1 MDIYNHKKRKYTDMT
16 KKKKRKINEVYI
28 DQINLNHAKIN
39 VVKNDNIYCV
49 TITFYDNLE
58 SNDRK
63 MLKKII

>member
-16 KKKKRKINEVYI
+16 KKEKRKINEVYI